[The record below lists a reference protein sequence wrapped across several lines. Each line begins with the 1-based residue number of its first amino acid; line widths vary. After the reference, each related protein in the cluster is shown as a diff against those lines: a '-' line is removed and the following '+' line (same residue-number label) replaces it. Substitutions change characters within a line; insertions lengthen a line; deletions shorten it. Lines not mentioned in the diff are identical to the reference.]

1 MHLKSLQITGFKTFA
16 DATTFE
22 FPMGV
27 VGIVGPNG
35 SGKSNIADAILW
47 ALGEQSLKSLRGSV
61 LTDVIFAGSQA
72 RKPTNMAEVVL
83 TIDNADGQIG
93 LDFTEVAVERRAFRT
108 GDSEYCI
115 NKAKCR
121 LRDIHDLFLDTGV
134 GRSTYSII
142 GQNEVD
148 RVLSARPEDRRA
160 LFEEAAGVSRYR
172 TRRLEAMSKLD
183 STQANLNRINDILRE
198 VEQQIGPMAGQAEAA
213 REHRVLAMQL
223 RELSL
228 GLYVL
233 DHDRRIKENGKLEHE
248 IFVLGADIERLG
260 GQVATLETEEQGLR
274 LALSE
279 VEEAIDALRRENSQ
293 VTAALSS
300 ARADQRVRQER
311 LRAAASDRERLA
323 AEQARLAQRASEMP
337 AELGALEAAAAA
349 LRDRMAELEASR
361 TELEGGLR
369 YATNRLQQAA
379 EESQSKAKAAA
390 EAAARQAEGQRTLAS
405 LREASAELA
414 RRSEAVAQELAVLR
428 GRLEEAAT
436 GVARTK
442 EQEQV
447 VRDELAALEDERQA
461 AQERQRHAAEA
472 LEARRRSGAELSE
485 QLRSLE
491 SRLATLRE
499 LRDTHHG
506 IARGAQM
513 LLEARKSGALQGI
526 IGTVA
531 ELVVVERPY
540 QAAIAAALGDRAQYV
555 VVADRSAAALA
566 LEHLRSTS
574 GGRATLLP
582 LDQVGSVDPVAQPAS
597 SVPAGALRCAVTVC
611 RCDDAVR
618 PAVQHLLGQVF
629 IAESRDAAREALS
642 ASPRHIAVCTPDG
655 ECHFPDGSVTGGS
668 EESPA
673 EDPLARTTEIAELE
687 VRVAEVTARRQQAQG
702 EQEAADAERQ
712 EAEALLREIQS
723 RSDALRSQQ
732 GRVAAELARLGA
744 AAEALQRDES
754 RLTQEAGDLLA
765 RREERSTRIASLEAE
780 LAAAPEIPA
789 PDTDEVNRE
798 LAALAAQRDDWAS
811 QVSDNRAELA
821 GAKERLESR
830 KSELARLAEEM
841 AHASDRSELLERE
854 IRGLEDSAAENERVV
869 AEQDGQI
876 AELQGRADELH
887 QALEERNQVRADL
900 MAQLQQLSEVLKQAR
915 GAAPELQQRLQ
926 VAEVRRARNE
936 ATLATVVEHLATEY
950 EMTVEEAA
958 GQAPPIDNER
968 RASEDARR
976 LRLRLKELGD
986 VNLGAIAEYD
996 RLTQRR
1002 DFLSTQK
1009 ADLDTARD
1017 NLRAIIAEIDEA
1029 TRAQFMDTFHAVNAA
1044 FGEIFA
1050 KLFEEDE
1057 ARANGRP
1064 RTERGVGRAE
1074 LVLTDPENLLE
1085 TGVEVIAQVPGKRLQ
1100 NLLSLSGGERA
1111 LTAISLLFAMLK
1123 VKPPPFC
1130 VLDEIDAPLD
1140 EVNTRRFADL
1150 LCELSGQTQFLVIT
1164 HARATMEACD
1174 VLYGVTM
1181 QEQGV
1186 SRSLS
1191 VTLSQ
1196 AESVAETGKT

>member
-1 MHLKSLQITGFKTFA
+1 LHLKSLHITGFKTFA
-16 DATTFE
+16 DPTTFE

-93 LDFTEVAVERRAFRT
+93 LDFTEIAVERRAFRT

-134 GRSTYSII
+134 GRGAYSII

-172 TRRLEAMSKLD
+172 TRRLEAMSKLE

-198 VEQQIGPMAGQAEAA
+198 VEEQIGPMAGQAEAA
-213 REHRVLAMQL
+213 REHRVLAAQL
-223 RELSL
+223 REISL
-228 GLYVL
+228 GLYVT
-233 DHDRRIKENGKLEHE
+233 DYDRRVKENGKLEHE
-248 IFVLGADIERLG
+248 IFVLGADIERLS

-274 LALSE
+274 LALGE
-279 VEEAIDALRRENSQ
+279 VEEAIDALRRDNSQ
-293 VTAALSS
+293 VTAALSA

-311 LRAAASDRERLA
+311 LRAVASDRERLT
-323 AEQARLAQRASEMP
+323 AEQTRLAQRASEMP
-337 AELGALEAAAAA
+337 AELSALEAAASA

-369 YATNRLQQAA
+369 YATNRFQQAA
-379 EESQSKAKAAA
+379 EESQAKARAAA
-390 EAAARQAEGQRTLAS
+390 EAAAQRAEGQRVLAS
-405 LREASAELA
+405 LRDASDEFD
-414 RRSEAVAQELAVLR
+414 RRREAVTEELRALKT
-428 GRLEEAAT
+428 RLEEAAT
-436 GVARTK
+436 EATRAR
-442 EQEQV
+442 EQQQA
-447 VRDELAALEDERQA
+447 VRDELGGLEQERQA
-461 AQERQRHAAEA
+461 AMERQRSASEA
-472 LEARRRSGAELSE
+472 LEARRRRGTELSE

-499 LRDTHHG
+499 LRDSYHG
-506 IARGAQM
+506 IAHGAQS
-513 LLEARKSGALQGI
+513 LLEARESGALQGI

-531 ELVVVERPY
+531 ERVVVEHPY
-540 QAAIAAALGDRAQYV
+540 QAAVAAALGDRAQYV
-555 VVADRSAAALA
+555 IVADRSAATSA
-566 LEHLRSTS
+566 LEYLRATS

-582 LDQVGSVDPVAQPAS
+582 LDQIGAADPPS
-597 SVPAGALRCAVTVC
+597 SPGPSMALRSAVTVC

-618 PAVQHLLGQVF
+618 PALQHLLGRVF
-629 IAESRDAAREALS
+629 IAESRDAALQALS
-642 ASPRHIAVCTPDG
+642 TSRAPIAVCTPEGD
-655 ECHFPDGSVTGGS
+655 CYFADGSVTGGS
-668 EESPA
+668 EESAA
-673 EDPLARTTEIAELE
+673 EDPLLRTTEIAELE
-687 VRVAEVTARRQQAQG
+687 ARVAEITALREQARR
-702 EQEAADAERQ
+702 EQEAAEVERR

-723 RSDALRSQQ
+723 RSEALRSQQ
-732 GRVAAELARLGA
+732 GRIAAELARLGA
-744 AAEALQRDES
+744 AAEALQRDDV
-754 RLTQEAGDLLA
+754 RLTREVDHLA
-765 RREERSTRIASLEAE
+765 TRQAEVSERIAALEAE
-780 LAAAPEIPA
+780 LAQAPQVAAPDA
-789 PDTDEVNRE
+789 DEVNRE
-798 LAALAAQRDDWAS
+798 LAALAAQRDDWAA

-821 GAKERLESR
+821 TARERLESR
-830 KSELARLAEEM
+830 KAELARLAEEM
-841 AHASDRSELLERE
+841 AHASSRAELLERE
-854 IRGLEDSAAENERVV
+854 IRNLDESAAENQRVV
-869 AEQDGQI
+869 GEQDGHI
-876 AELQGRADELH
+876 AELQNRANELH

-900 MAQLQQLSEVLKQAR
+900 MAQLQRLSEVLREAR
-915 GAAPELQQRLQ
+915 AAAPELQQRLQ

-936 ATLATVVEHLATEY
+936 ATLATIVEHLATEY

-958 GQAPPIDNER
+958 RQAPPLENER

-976 LRLRLKELGD
+976 LRVRLKELGD

-1009 ADLDTARD
+1009 ADLDAARD

-1029 TRAQFMDTFHAVNAA
+1029 TRAQFMDTFNAVNAA
-1044 FGEIFA
+1044 FGEIFT

-1064 RTERGVGRAE
+1064 RGERGVGHAE
-1074 LVLTDPENLLE
+1074 LVLTDPQNLLE
-1085 TGVEVIAQVPGKRLQ
+1085 TGVEVIAQVPGKRVQ

-1150 LCELSGQTQFLVIT
+1150 LRELSGQTQFLVIT
-1164 HARATMEACD
+1164 HARGTMEACD

-1196 AESVAETGKT
+1196 AETVAETGKT